1 MTWHT
6 ATIPGESLASLLIR
20 IRTAGGTVACS
31 TPGADGIRVTW
42 TTIPSQSDLDGVDP
56 TARQ

>member
-6 ATIPGESLASLLIR
+6 ATIPGASLASLLIR

-31 TPGADGIRVTW
+31 VPAAGGVRVTW
-42 TTIPSQSDLDGVDP
+42 TTIPSQSDRDAVDP
-56 TARQ
+56 AAHR